1 MKKKLSYREKLVELA
16 FIYNV
21 KEIIDYEKGGK
32 SLTSGQ
38 LELILKKNSIS
49 IPKDFKSNFFKDNFV
64 KPVAKIKYNLIE
76 YKENKIKEKNRVIR
90 KLENFKHD
98 TNRKIGRKTRDYW
111 KSLGKIGLN
120 FLNFMPVLGRVF
132 YNFFAKTFTDLFHGI
147 YNQKIEKHRAKS
159 IIIVSVSII
168 IMISVLLG
176 GLNIKQDKYIVEK
189 PEIKKEVK
197 KPEIKKEIKKP
208 EIKKEVK
215 KPEIKKEVKKPEI
228 KKEIKKPKV
237 KKDLKE
243 EPKYEVKRKSVD
255 EVILPNLNL
264 KTETVLNLF
273 KDVEYDLGQ
282 VRSKKLVKPIYFTQF
297 PRDLD
302 ALQSTK
308 LKKDTFI
315 KIVLPLIVAEN
326 ERILADRE
334 KLKIL
339 SNKKFTTDLEKQ
351 WIRQKLLEYKVKK
364 GDLKMLLVRMDIIPT
379 SIALAQA
386 AKESGW
392 GTSRFALE
400 GNAIFGQWTW
410 SGKGIAPLD
419 RESDKN
425 HKILKFP
432 ILRASV
438 KAYQNNLNTHK
449 SYLKFRLKR
458 LKLREKNKE
467 ISGLELTETLNNY
480 AQTGTEYTKI
490 LNQIIRQNRLTDFE
504 PVRLVNSVK
513 KIQLSS

>member
-1 MKKKLSYREKLVELA
+1 MKKKLSYRDKLIELA
-16 FIYNV
+16 YIYDV
-21 KEIIDYEKGGK
+21 KEIKDYEKSRK
-32 SLTSGQ
+32 NLTSGQ
-38 LELILKKNSIS
+38 LELILKKNKII
-49 IPKDFKSNFFKDNFV
+49 IPKDFKSNFLRDNII
-64 KPVAKIKYNLIE
+64 KPVTKIKSNLIE
-76 YKENKIKEKNRVIR
+76 FKENKIKDKNRAVR
-90 KLENFKHD
+90 KLENFKLD
-98 TNRKIGRKTRDYW
+98 TNRKIGRAFKDLWTQ
-111 KSLGKIGLN
+111 LGKIGLN
-120 FLNFMPVLGRVF
+120 FLNIIPKLGKVI
-132 YNFFAKTFTDLFHGI
+132 YEFFGSLFTDLFHGI
-147 YNQKIEKHRAKS
+147 YKQQIEPQKAKRV
-159 IIIVSVSII
+159 IIAIASVAVVVTLAFSG
-168 IMISVLLG
+168 MNYYTDSDLV
-176 GLNIKQDKYIVEK
+176 KKPAVKEEQKK
-189 PEIKKEVK
+189 PEVKKEVK
-197 KPEIKKEIKKP
+197 KPEIKKPEIKKP
-208 EIKKEVK
+208 DTKKS
-215 KPEIKKEVKKPEI
+215 KE
-228 KKEIKKPKV
+228 KPK
-237 KKDLKE
+237 L
-243 EPKYEVKRKSVD
+243 EVKRKNVD

-273 KDVEYDLGQ
+273 KDVEYDLGK
-282 VRSKKLVKPIYFTQF
+282 VRSQKLVKPIYFTQF

-308 LKKDTFI
+308 LKKETFI

-334 KLKIL
+334 KLL
-339 SNKKFTTDLEKQ
+339 TVSKKKYTTDLEKQ
-351 WIRQKLLEYKVKK
+351 WLRQKLLEYKVKK
-364 GDLKMLLVRMDIIPT
+364 GDLKELVARMDIIPT

-449 SYLKFRLKR
+449 SYTKFRQKR
-458 LKLREKNKE
+458 LALRDKNKK
-467 ISGLELTETLNNY
+467 IKGLELTETLNNY
-480 AQTGTEYTKI
+480 AQTGSEYTKI
-490 LNQIIRQNRLTDFE
+490 LNQIIKQNRLMDFE

-513 KIQLSS
+513 KIELSS

>member
-1 MKKKLSYREKLVELA
+1 MKKKLSYRDKLIELA
-16 FIYNV
+16 YIYDV
-21 KEIIDYEKGGK
+21 KEIKDYEKRRK
-32 SLTSGQ
+32 YLTSGQ
-38 LELILKKNSIS
+38 LELFLRKNRII
-49 IPKDFKSNFFKDNFV
+49 IPKDFKFNFLRDNIIKPAVKIRSNLIDFKD
-64 KPVAKIKYNLIE
+64 
-76 YKENKIKEKNRVIR
+76 NKIKEKNKALR
-90 KLENFKHD
+90 KLENFKLD
-98 TNRKIGRKTRDYW
+98 TNRKIGRALKDFW
-111 KSLGKIGLN
+111 KKIGIIGLN
-120 FLNFMPVLGRVF
+120 FLNIIPKLGKVF
-132 YNFFAKTFTDLFHGI
+132 YDFFGGVFTDLFHGI
-147 YNQKIEKHRAKS
+147 YAQQLQAHKAKKV
-159 IIIVSVSII
+159 IIAIVLVSVVTTITFSGVNFFSNEI
-168 IMISVLLG
+168 V
-176 GLNIKQDKYIVEK
+176 VEK
-189 PEIKKEVK
+189 VEKKQEIKKEVKKEVKKLKVK
-197 KPEIKKEIKKP
+197 KPEIKKEAKKL
-208 EIKKEVK
+208 EAKVNKKK
-215 KPEIKKEVKKPEI
+215 Q
-228 KKEIKKPKV
+228 
-237 KKDLKE
+237 LK
-243 EPKYEVKRKSVD
+243 VKRKSVD

-273 KDVEYDLGQ
+273 KDVEYDLGK
-282 VRSKKLVKPIYFTQF
+282 VRSQKLVKPIYFTQF

-308 LKKDTFI
+308 QKKETFI

-326 ERILADRE
+326 ERIIADRE
-334 KLKIL
+334 KLIIVSK
-339 SNKKFTTDLEKQ
+339 KKFTTDLEKQ

-364 GDLKMLLVRMDIIPT
+364 SDLEELIVRVDIIPT

-419 RESDKN
+419 RESDKK

-449 SYLKFRLKR
+449 SYTKFRQKR
-458 LKLREKNKE
+458 LILREKNKQ

-480 AQTGTEYTKI
+480 AQTGSEYTKI

-513 KIQLSS
+513 KIELSS

>member
-1 MKKKLSYREKLVELA
+1 MKKKLSYRDKLIELA
-16 FIYNV
+16 YIYDV
-21 KEIIDYEKGGK
+21 KEIKDYEKSRK
-32 SLTSGQ
+32 NLTSGQ
-38 LELILKKNSIS
+38 LELILKKNKIV
-49 IPKDFKSNFFKDNFV
+49 IPKDFKSNFLRDNIV
-64 KPVAKIKYNLIE
+64 KPVSKIKSNLLE
-76 YKENKIKEKNRVIR
+76 FKENKIKDKNRALR
-90 KLENFKHD
+90 KLENFKFD
-98 TNRKIGRKTRDYW
+98 TNRKIGRVFKDTW
-111 KSLGKIGLN
+111 NQLGKIGLN
-120 FLNFMPVLGRVF
+120 FLNIIPKLGKVI
-132 YNFFAKTFTDLFHGI
+132 YEFFGDLFTDLFHGI
-147 YNQKIEKHRAKS
+147 YKQQIEPQKAKRV
-159 IIIVSVSII
+159 IIAIATVAIATTVVFSGINYFSDTEV
-168 IMISVLLG
+168 
-176 GLNIKQDKYIVEK
+176 
-189 PEIKKEVK
+189 VK

-208 EIKKEVK
+208 QVKKEFKKTDVKKEVK
-215 KPEIKKEVKKPEI
+215 KPKTKKELEKT
-228 KKEIKKPKV
+228 KEKPK
-237 KKDLKE
+237 L
-243 EPKYEVKRKSVD
+243 EVKRKNVD

-302 ALQSTK
+302 ELQSTK
-308 LKKDTFI
+308 LKKETFI

-326 ERILADRE
+326 ERIMADRD
-334 KLKIL
+334 KLINL
-339 SNKKFTTDLEKQ
+339 SKKKFTTDLEKQ

-364 GDLKMLLVRMDIIPT
+364 GDMKELIIRMDIIPT

-419 RESDKN
+419 RESNKN

-449 SYLKFRLKR
+449 SYSKFRQKR
-458 LKLREKNKE
+458 LFLREKNKK

-480 AQTGTEYTKI
+480 AQTGVAYTKI
-490 LNQIIRQNRLTDFE
+490 LNQIIKQNRLTDFE

-513 KIQLSS
+513 KIELSS